1 MQREKR
7 GPRVKLGGSVL
18 ALLQLQNRRQI
29 RTRLSQL
36 SSNGGLLQLDKPL
49 DEGIVVEVLFHVG
62 ATTVRSRA
70 EMLFPMW
77 ATQGCLQPFEF
88 ADLEEADRSKLE
100 SMGETAQRLLRSGLS
115 QQMLCGQFCDEVEG
129 AFHVA
134 KQENVSPA
142 IDLR

>member
-7 GPRVKLGGSVL
+7 GPRVKLGGAVL

-62 ATTVRSRA
+62 ATTVRSQA

-77 ATQGCLQPFEF
+77 ATKGCLQPFRFKDLDDGIRASLEDDLNSLLKISPNAP
-88 ADLEEADRSKLE
+88 ADEQSL
-100 SMGETAQRLLRSGLS
+100 
-115 QQMLCGQFCDEVEG
+115 
-129 AFHVA
+129 
-134 KQENVSPA
+134 P
-142 IDLR
+142 